1 MIYYLGDQKAS
12 SFQKY
17 FIQYNKYSTATWL
30 LIIPYDINGSVKNAT
45 ADFIIKTGK
54 NYFSSS

>member
-17 FIQYNKYSTATWL
+17 FIQYSTATWL
-30 LIIPYDINGSVKNAT
+30 LIILYDINRGVKNAT
-45 ADFIIKTGK
+45 ADFVIKTGK
-54 NYFSSS
+54 NYFSSP